1 MLPRA
6 AMYYDLVAH
15 CAWPAAFLA
24 EREAAIWLW
33 DGLQRMFPN
42 PLAAA
47 LMPNHLH
54 LLTALE
60 DPVAA
65 HTKFRRLLGAFARSF
80 DLPTLWNPVPE
91 PKLVATPDKL
101 LRQVRYIGL
110 NPCRPVRVGRLEVQ
124 LAQDPLRYEWSTHRD
139 AVGAIA
145 DPWVTAETIL
155 EACGV
160 DAPDPSAWLH
170 RYVSSDPHVAVTGT
184 PMPLSKLPTTVEE
197 ALVAAC
203 AAYRADRDAV
213 RHRGVV
219 RATFLGLVV
228 AAGLDLAGACGE
240 ARIEQR
246 SARGAPAPSNAALL
260 CAGDERLRVR
270 TSWTPPAD
278 SRAAGL
284 REVQAMR
291 PRLGRRPVDKGPR
304 NQ

>member
-1 MLPRA
+1 
-6 AMYYDLVAH
+6 MYYDLVAH

-24 EREAAIWLW
+24 EREPASWMW

-54 LLTALE
+54 LLTALD

-65 HTKFRRLLGAFARSF
+65 HTKFRRLLGSFARSF

-91 PKLVATPDKL
+91 PTLIGTPDKL

-124 LAQDPLRYEWSTHRD
+124 LATDPLRYEWSTHRD

-145 DPWVTAETIL
+145 DPWVTAERIL

-160 DAPDPSAWLH
+160 RADDPAAWLH

-184 PMPLSKLPTTVEE
+184 PMPIAALPATIDE
-197 ALVAAC
+197 ALAAAC
-203 AAYRADRDAV
+203 AAHRAPADAV
-213 RHRGVV
+213 RQRGGV
-219 RATFLGLVV
+219 RATFLGLVA
-228 AAGLDLAGACGE
+228 AAGLDLAAACGE
-240 ARIEQR
+240 ARIEHR
-246 SARGAPAPSNAALL
+246 SGRCAPAPSNAALL
-260 CAGDERLRVR
+260 CAGDERLRAR
-270 TSWTPPAD
+270 TSWMPPAD

-284 REVQAMR
+284 RELQALR
-291 PRLGRRPVDKGPR
+291 AGEPRRPVDKGLR

>member
-1 MLPRA
+1 
-6 AMYYDLVAH
+6 MYYDFVAH

-24 EREAAIWLW
+24 EREPALWLW
-33 DGLQRMFPN
+33 SGLQRMFPN

-54 LLTALE
+54 LLTPLV

-65 HTKFRRLLGAFARSF
+65 HAKFRRLLAAFARSF
-80 DLPTLWNPVPE
+80 ELPTLWNPVPE

-101 LRQVRYIGL
+101 LRQVRYIAL
-110 NPCRPVRVGRLEVQ
+110 HPCRPVRVGRLEVQ
-124 LAQDPLRYEWSTHRD
+124 LVQDPLRYEWSTHRD

-145 DPWVTAETIL
+145 DPWVTAEMIL

-170 RYVSSDPHVAVTGT
+170 RYVSSDPHVAVTGS
-184 PMPLSKLPTTVEE
+184 PMPLSNLPTTVEE

-213 RHRGVV
+213 RRRSPV
-219 RATFLGLVV
+219 RAAFLGLVV
-228 AAGLDLAGACGE
+228 AAGLDLAAACGE

-246 SARGAPAPSNAALL
+246 SARGVPAPSNAALL

-284 REVQAMR
+284 RELQALGARDPR
-291 PRLGRRPVDKGPR
+291 PPVDKGPPS
-304 NQ
+304 Q

>member
-1 MLPRA
+1 
-6 AMYYDLVAH
+6 MYYDLVAQ
-15 CAWPAAFLA
+15 CAWPAAFLV
-24 EREAAIWLW
+24 EREPATWMW
-33 DGLQRMFPN
+33 DGLQRMFPS

-65 HTKFRRLLGAFARSF
+65 HACFRRLLASFARSF
-80 DLPTLWNPVPE
+80 ELPTLWSSVPE
-91 PKLVATPDKL
+91 PKLIPTPDKL

-124 LAQDPLRYEWSTHRD
+124 LVTDPLRYEWSTHRD

-145 DPWVTAETIL
+145 DPWVTAQTIL
-155 EACGV
+155 AACVV
-160 DAPDPSAWLH
+160 DAADPGAWLH

-184 PMPLSKLPTTVEE
+184 PMPVGGLPATIDE
-197 ALVAAC
+197 ARVAAC
-203 AAYRADRDAV
+203 AAHRADADTV
-213 RHRGVV
+213 RRRGPV
-219 RATFLGLVV
+219 RATFLGLVA
-228 AAGLDLAGACGE
+228 AAGLDLAAACAE

-246 SARGAPAPSNAALL
+246 SGRVAPAPPHAALL

-284 REVQAMR
+284 RELQALAARR
-291 PRLGRRPVDKGPR
+291 PRPPVDKGPR

>member
-1 MLPRA
+1 
-6 AMYYDLVAH
+6 MYYDLVAH
-15 CAWPAAFLA
+15 CSWPAAFLA
-24 EREAAIWLW
+24 EREPALWLW
-33 DGLQRMFPN
+33 NGLRRMFPN

-65 HTKFRRLLGAFARSF
+65 HARVRRLLAAFARSF
-80 DLPTLWNPVPE
+80 DLPTLWKPVPE
-91 PKLVATPDKL
+91 PQLVATRDKL

-124 LAQDPLRYEWSTHRD
+124 LVPDPLCYEWSTHRD
-139 AVGAIA
+139 AVGATA
-145 DPWVTAETIL
+145 NPWVTAETIL
-155 EACGV
+155 DACGV
-160 DAPDPSAWLH
+160 ETTHPAAWLH
-170 RYVSSDPHVAVTGT
+170 RYVSSDPHVAVAGT
-184 PMPLSKLPTTVEE
+184 PMPVARLPSTVDE
-197 ALVAAC
+197 ALAAAC
-203 AAYRADRDAV
+203 AAHRADPDAA
-213 RHRGVV
+213 RRRGRV

-228 AAGLDLAGACGE
+228 AAGLDLTAA
-240 ARIEQR
+240 AVHASTDKR
-246 SARGAPAPSNAALL
+246 SAQRAPAPPSAALL

-284 REVQAMR
+284 RELQALQ
-291 PRLGRRPVDKGPR
+291 PRQTRRPVDKAPP